1 MQHSF
6 MYPAVAD
13 SDGVTVLNRKR
24 IYILPT
30 RQGLAF
36 AAALLVMLAG
46 SMNYNNALGFAL
58 TFLLVSL
65 ALVSL
70 LHTYRNLAGLRISA
84 RPAPAV
90 FAGSVAR
97 FPIVVDNADG
107 SRRDGVVITEQRAAD
122 DVVIHLDIAADSN
135 VRVELPV
142 AAGRRGWRALNRICI
157 ASRAPFGIFRA
168 WYRVPVGVRSI
179 IYPKPFGDL
188 SLPIHNAQFGAD
200 SGHGGSGREDFA
212 GLRDYQRGDSVR
224 HIHWKAAAHGDALP
238 VKLFDGAR
246 TRDVVLN
253 FQDTPAGD
261 VELRLSQ
268 LTAWVLQAEAEGLH
282 YTLRL
287 PITTAAESNSGG
299 VAHGASDT
307 GLAHRDKCLRRLALY
322 GVSE

>member
-1 MQHSF
+1 

-13 SDGVTVLNRKR
+13 ADGVTVLNRKR
-24 IYILPT
+24 VYILPT
-30 RQGLAF
+30 RQGLVF
-36 AAALLVMLAG
+36 AIVLLVMLVG

-70 LHTYRNLAGLRISA
+70 LHTYRNLAGLRVSA

-97 FPIVVDNADG
+97 FPIAVDNAEG
-107 SRRDGVVITEQRAAD
+107 SRRDGVVITEQRAVD
-122 DVVIHLDIAADSN
+122 DIAIHLDLAPNSN

-142 AAGRRGWRALNRICI
+142 PAGRRGWRDLHRICI

-179 IYPKPFGDL
+179 VYPQPFGDL
-188 SLPIHNAQFGAD
+188 PLPIHNAESGAD

-224 HIHWKAAAHGDALP
+224 HIHWKAAAHGDSLP

-253 FQDTPAGD
+253 FEDTRAGD
-261 VELRLSQ
+261 IELRLSQ
-268 LTAWVLQAEAEGLH
+268 LTAWVLKAETEGLH

-287 PITTAAESNSGG
+287 PSTTAAGSDGG
-299 VAHGASDT
+299 SDWGGTVHDATDT
-307 GLAHRDKCLRRLALY
+307 GPAHRDDCLRRLALY
-322 GVSE
+322 GVST